1 MAGKMAETL
10 RRSGTMAAT
19 KSRKAAQKKADYLG
33 DAQQHSSVKIRIMSF
48 VLVVA
53 SAIMLFITLAQSSA
67 LVATAAS
74 LLFIFIGALAAVHSE
89 LYAKGGIFLSLWA
102 IQYVVASFSAWN
114 PLLLL
119 LFAGMDAF
127 LAWLLFIRRA

>member
-1 MAGKMAETL
+1 M
-10 RRSGTMAAT
+10 RRSEMM
-19 KSRKAAQKKADYLG
+19 AQKKSKRAAPKKAESPSQ
-33 DAQQHSSVKIRIMSF
+33 AQRHSSVKIRIMSF

-53 SAIMLFITLAQSSA
+53 SAIMLFIALAQSSA
-67 LVATAAS
+67 FIATAAS

-114 PLLLL
+114 PMLLLM
-119 LFAGMDAF
+119 FAAMDAF
-127 LAWLLFIRRA
+127 LAWLLFIKMK

>member
-1 MAGKMAETL
+1 MARKKGKGAV
-10 RRSGTMAAT
+10 S
-19 KSRKAAQKKADYLG
+19 KKAG
-33 DAQQHSSVKIRIMSF
+33 RAGAASQHSSVKIRIMSF

-53 SAIMLFITLAQSSA
+53 SAVILFIALAQSSA
-67 LVATAAS
+67 FVATAAS
-74 LLFIFIGALAAVHSE
+74 LLFIFIGALASVHSE

-127 LAWLLFIRRA
+127 LAWLLFIRKA